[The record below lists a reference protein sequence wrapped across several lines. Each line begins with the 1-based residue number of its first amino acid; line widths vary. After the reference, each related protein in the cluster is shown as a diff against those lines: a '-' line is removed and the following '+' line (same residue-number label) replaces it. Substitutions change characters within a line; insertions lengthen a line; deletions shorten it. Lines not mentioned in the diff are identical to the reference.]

1 MTVSNMKP
9 VQIYLRPEQ
18 IVALRALAK
27 RREISVA
34 ELVRQGVD
42 QLLAGVPA
50 EEDSAWNII
59 GLCDSGP
66 TDLSANH
73 DEYLAQIFKAER
85 GR

>member
-1 MTVSNMKP
+1 MTVSSMKP
-9 VQIYLRPEQ
+9 VQVYLRPEQ
-18 IVALRALAK
+18 IEALRVLAR
-27 RREISVA
+27 RREMSVA

-50 EEDSAWNII
+50 EEDPAWNII

-66 TDLSANH
+66 SDLSANH
-73 DEYLAQIFKAER
+73 DAYLAQIFKDER